1 MIEIF
6 GFIVLAL
13 IAAWVLVILPSIR
26 KDHRDNEAKKQTALK
41 NQDTIF
47 RDFFDGSPTK
57 IWKATDN
64 HMPTENMVAGAHTHG
79 YTVLSRDGDDL
90 STKIVFAKTAQPN

>member
-26 KDHRDNEAKKQTALK
+26 KDHRDNEEKKQAALK

-64 HMPTENMVAGAHTHG
+64 HMPTENMISGGITHG
-79 YTVLSRDGDDL
+79 YKTASREGEGL
-90 STKIVFAKTAQPN
+90 LTTIVFERA